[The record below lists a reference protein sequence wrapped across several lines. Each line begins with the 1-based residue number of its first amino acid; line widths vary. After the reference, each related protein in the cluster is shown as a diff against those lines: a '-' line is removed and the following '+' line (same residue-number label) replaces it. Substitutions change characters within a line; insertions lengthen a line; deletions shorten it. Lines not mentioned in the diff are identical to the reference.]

1 MALCGGAGL
10 VLRIFLALLPILL
23 RLMGRVQGL
32 YSESMLDYSVVT
44 KYYIFQARGLGG
56 GLGSVGFL
64 YMYSQ
69 SMLDFSVVTKYYI
82 FQARAAVPSIPQP
95 VLLAGIERLQ
105 TPSQPAGYVHDTPI
119 QPPLRVLQSSE
130 FTVHGLGL

>member
-1 MALCGGAGL
+1 MALCGVAGL

-56 GLGSVGFL
+56 GSGSVGFL
-64 YMYSQ
+64 YMSSQ

-82 FQARAAVPSIPQP
+82 FQAR
-95 VLLAGIERLQ
+95 
-105 TPSQPAGYVHDTPI
+105 
-119 QPPLRVLQSSE
+119 
-130 FTVHGLGL
+130 GLGGGSGSIGFLYMSSQSMLDFSVVT